1 MKRIISLFLIF
12 IATISFVSC
21 SKAEKVEKI
30 EVVRN
35 QQPLTAQKIEL
46 PLELQGYKYVYLK
59 SFDGQYAV
67 FTVEREETIGDD
79 SFAGDT
85 GRIAVYDV
93 LTEKVVHLVNL
104 NMPGFKV
111 GSAVKQG
118 ENLYFT
124 AYNRV
129 DFTEYVNVNNGL
141 GNIAIDADSIDE
153 SYNYSRLYKDGD
165 NIFLIKS
172 KGEIGN
178 TEYDIFLLNGNSFDS
193 VCGFEP
199 TGNIIE
205 FRGLENGQ
213 PVIYETDISDEENI
227 YFNVYKGDEKKTIFS
242 LKNEHTH
249 SFVQLENM
257 FIHPVDS
264 LDNENAYKMMAVT
277 DLESK
282 NVTEIGMMQGG
293 FLGNFENKG
302 IMCTYGKSREQV
314 CLYEAKD
321 GVLEITPVDIDV
333 TGMNNQ
339 SYYMTKNNA
348 LMSIGKI
355 SLEGAD
361 LIEGDKHWYLLE
373 Y

>member
-93 LTEKVVHLVNL
+93 LTEKVVHLVNF

-213 PVIYETDISDEENI
+213 PVIYQTDISDEENI

-242 LKNEHTH
+242 LKKEHTH

-257 FIHPVDS
+257 FIHPVGS

-302 IMCTYGKSREQV
+302 IMFTYGESPERIY
-314 CLYEAKD
+314 LYEAKD
-321 GVLEITPVDIDV
+321 NVLEITPIDIDV
-333 TGMNNQ
+333 KGMNNQ

-355 SLEGAD
+355 SLEGTD
-361 LIEGDKHWYLLE
+361 LIEGGKQWYLLE

>member
-1 MKRIISLFLIF
+1 MRKIISLLMFF
-12 IATISFVSC
+12 IMTASIVAC
-21 SKAEKVEKI
+21 GGHEKTEKI
-30 EVVRN
+30 EIVRN
-35 QQPLTAQKIEL
+35 SQPLTAKRIEL
-46 PLELQGYKYVYLK
+46 PLEVQGYKYVYLK

-67 FTVEREETIGDD
+67 FTVEREETIGQD
-79 SFAGDT
+79 SYAGDT
-85 GRIAVYDV
+85 GRVAVYDV
-93 LTEKVVHLVNL
+93 LAEKVVHLVNL

-111 GSAVKQG
+111 SSAVKQG

-227 YFNVYKGDEKKTIFS
+227 YFNIYKGDEKKTIFS
-242 LKNEHTH
+242 LKNEHTN
-249 SFVQLENM
+249 SFVQLENI

-282 NVTEIGMMQGG
+282 NVTEIGMMQGS
-293 FLGNFENKG
+293 FLGSFENKG
-302 IMCTYGKSREQV
+302 LMYTYGKSREQV

-321 GVLEITPVDIDV
+321 GVLEITPVDVDV

-355 SLEGAD
+355 SLEGTD

>member
-1 MKRIISLFLIF
+1 MRKIISLLMFF
-12 IATISFVSC
+12 IMVVSFVGC
-21 SKAEKVEKI
+21 GGQEKAEKI
-30 EVVRN
+30 EIVRN
-35 QQPLTAQKIEL
+35 SQPLTAQKIEL

-67 FTVEREETIGDD
+67 FTVEREETIGED
-79 SFAGDT
+79 SHAGDT
-85 GRIAVYDV
+85 GRIVVYDV
-93 LTEKVVHLVNL
+93 TAKRVAHLTNL
-104 NMPGFKV
+104 NMPDFKV

-124 AYNRV
+124 AYNRI
-129 DFTEYVNVNNGL
+129 DLTEYVFVNDGL

-227 YFNVYKGDEKKTIFS
+227 YFNIYKGDEKQTIFS
-242 LKNEHTH
+242 LKNEHTS
-249 SFVQLENM
+249 SFVQLGNM

-282 NVTEIGMMQGG
+282 NVTEIGMLQGG

-302 IMCTYGKSREQV
+302 IMCTYGESPERIY
-314 CLYEAKD
+314 LYEAKD
-321 GVLEITPVDIDV
+321 NVLEITPIDIDV
-333 TGMNNQ
+333 KGMNNQ
-339 SYYMTKNNA
+339 SYYMAENNA
-348 LMSIGKI
+348 LIKTGKF
-355 SLEGAD
+355 SFEGTN
-361 LIEGDKHWYLLE
+361 LIESDERWYLIE